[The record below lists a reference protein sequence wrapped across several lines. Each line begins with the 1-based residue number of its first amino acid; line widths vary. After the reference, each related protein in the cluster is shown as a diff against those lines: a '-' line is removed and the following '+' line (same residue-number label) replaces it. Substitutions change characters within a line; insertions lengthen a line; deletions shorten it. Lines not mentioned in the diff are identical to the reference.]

1 MTPKKRLAERLIR
14 QKDGKDGDSYDA
26 FLTAFRLDRNN
37 DDAANGLV
45 TTVEGL
51 KKCVDELKKL
61 GRWTAFAQKNDLKCY
76 FFGFGKFRGEWN
88 ILCCAHRWFL

>member
-1 MTPKKRLAERLIR
+1 MFISSSVRMTSKKRLAERLIR

-51 KKCVDELKKL
+51 KKWVDELKKL
-61 GRWTAFAQKNDLKCY
+61 GR
-76 FFGFGKFRGEWN
+76 
-88 ILCCAHRWFL
+88 